1 MRHRYLICSGMV
13 LLGLLSLIEG
23 IARIMSGTTNL
34 YGGAKHKWLSGFFMI
49 FGSYAPYASA
59 LLSLTIGLFFFNVAY
74 RVIRS
79 SEVEAPSSCK
89 VAGRQIKKK

>member
-1 MRHRYLICSGMV
+1 
-13 LLGLLSLIEG
+13 
-23 IARIMSGTTNL
+23 
-34 YGGAKHKWLSGFFMI
+34 MI